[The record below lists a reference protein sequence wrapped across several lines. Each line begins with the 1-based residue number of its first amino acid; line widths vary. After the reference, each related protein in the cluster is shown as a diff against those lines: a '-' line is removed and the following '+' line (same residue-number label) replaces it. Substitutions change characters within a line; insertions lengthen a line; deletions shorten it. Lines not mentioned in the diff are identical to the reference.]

1 MSKDVYTIVT
11 DSIIEAL
18 EAGTV
23 PWSRPWRDVGG
34 KPLSLATN
42 KPYRGVNVFLL
53 TLQSMS
59 KGYTSPYWLTFK
71 QAKERGGSVRKGE
84 KGTQIVLWK
93 PVKKEGETEGERKDY
108 MLLRYYTV
116 FNAEQCDGIETP
128 ELPALAEHNP
138 IADAQTVVD
147 RFIGVLN
154 GPALA
159 HGGNRAYYSP
169 LLDRVQMPLM
179 GAFETPEHYYGTTF
193 HELAHSTGHT
203 SRLDRAMTEPA
214 PFGSPD
220 YSREELVA
228 EMTAAFLCGET
239 GIEVNV
245 SHHASYIASWLK
257 ALENDRKLVVHAA
270 AAAQKAADCVLG
282 TTFAKE
288 EADKAS
294 PRSENPKGGTH
305 DGHDLRPHAGA
316 SRLDHRRETRSS
328 RRAGPHRERARA
340 RARALRTG

>member
-1 MSKDVYTIVT
+1 MSKDVYAIVT

-34 KPLSLATN
+34 KPVSLATG

-59 KGYTSPYWLTFK
+59 KGYSSPYWLTFK

-93 PVKKEGETEGERKDY
+93 PVKKEGDEGERKDY

-128 ELPALAEHNP
+128 ALPALAEHDP

-159 HGGNRAYYSP
+159 HGGDRAYYSP

-203 SRLDRAMTEPA
+203 SRLDRGMTEPA
-214 PFGSPD
+214 PFGSAD
-220 YSREELVA
+220 YSREELIA

-239 GIEVNV
+239 GIEVNI
-245 SHHASYIASWLK
+245 SHHASYIASWLT
-257 ALENDRKLVVHAA
+257 ALQNDRKLVIQAA

-282 TTFAKE
+282 TSFAKE
-288 EADKAS
+288 EADTAS
-294 PRSENPKGGTH
+294 PSVRSPQRRNHASHRNAHVYARHAERS
-305 DGHDLRPHAGA
+305 LRA
-316 SRLDHRRETRSS
+316 SGRKARSD
-328 RRAGPHRERARA
+328 RQQRTP
-340 RARALRTG
+340 ALLPDR